1 MRNYFKIIS
10 STIPV
15 ILILLIGCQS
25 NKKLNDINKEIN
37 YVFFLHNKFLEDNP
51 DGTFESK
58 YNVKVQYAEIL
69 KSFRKDGFMVF
80 SLVNM
85 GETEV

>member
-10 STIPV
+10 ATISV
-15 ILILLIGCQS
+15 ILVLLISCQS

-51 DGTFESK
+51 DGTDLWFLVKKEKQKPMES
-58 YNVKVQYAEIL
+58 NTL
-69 KSFRKDGFMVF
+69 RK
-80 SLVNM
+80 
-85 GETEV
+85 